1 MSNLFDGS
9 IAGFMLDTMVW
20 TGALIALVLLLRR
33 PVARLFGPQIA
44 YALWALPLLRLI
56 LPPIELPARFAP
68 ASAGDAVV
76 VTSYVEPDQLK
87 PVVAE
92 TPTFFDPEL
101 LFQGALAIWLLGAV
115 VFLIRRFGSYF
126 SMRRD
131 LLAEAREVGR
141 DGAIRIVE
149 TPATNAPLAFG
160 LRHKV
165 VALPTGFMADYDLER
180 RDLALAHE
188 LSHHRGHDL
197 LINFLAQPLF
207 AIHWFNPL
215 AYLGW
220 LALRRDQEAACDAR
234 VMSQRSGEQRGAYAN
249 VIASFAAG
257 PNVALAAPMA
267 CPVLGEKS
275 IIHRLRSLNMTD
287 MSTRRR
293 WAGRGML
300 AAALVALPLTASIS
314 YAESTAP
321 LPPAPPAA
329 PPATEVPQAPSAPD
343 APAAPEA
350 PEAPSHWEVHTD
362 SSAPDADGAR
372 KVIVIRE
379 EKVDGDGKRKVQV
392 SRYTTSTEGEYPD
405 KEEMAK
411 MMAEVRRELAD
422 ADKEVAEAM
431 EEHRIALAMVKDGE
445 GHPTVVEVKCDGKDR
460 SSDWTTKDGKWVI
473 KICKTQIMA
482 SAVTGLREARAEL
495 ARDGELPDNVRAEVL
510 RELDA
515 KIKEWEKKK

>member
-1 MSNLFDGS
+1 
-9 IAGFMLDTMVW
+9 
-20 TGALIALVLLLRR
+20 
-33 PVARLFGPQIA
+33 
-44 YALWALPLLRLI
+44 
-56 LPPIELPARFAP
+56 
-68 ASAGDAVV
+68 
-76 VTSYVEPDQLK
+76 
-87 PVVAE
+87 
-92 TPTFFDPEL
+92 
-101 LFQGALAIWLLGAV
+101 
-115 VFLIRRFGSYF
+115 
-126 SMRRD
+126 
-131 LLAEAREVGR
+131 
-141 DGAIRIVE
+141 
-149 TPATNAPLAFG
+149 
-160 LRHKV
+160 
-165 VALPTGFMADYDLER
+165 
-180 RDLALAHE
+180 
-188 LSHHRGHDL
+188 
-197 LINFLAQPLF
+197 
-207 AIHWFNPL
+207 
-215 AYLGW
+215 
-220 LALRRDQEAACDAR
+220 
-234 VMSQRSGEQRGAYAN
+234 
-249 VIASFAAG
+249 
-257 PNVALAAPMA
+257 
-267 CPVLGEKS
+267 
-275 IIHRLRSLNMTD
+275 MTD